1 VRVAVGGVVYEVPQ
15 EESSSDAIEYAPDTG
30 STKSYSTPQQV
41 APATQESVYSSP
53 KKIGRGDPQSSSSTP
68 TTLIAPSTQL
78 EEQYSSPNQI
88 PKAVVGPAEARREAE
103 YSSPQKIYVVG
114 DEYAGFGA
122 GMALFCASVSRM
134 RSRSWFRYTL
144 DSEPSRLHRSAT
156 GAEFGMSVRCA
167 KRLPANPTDSLLFSS
182 ARYAL

>member
-1 VRVAVGGVVYEVPQ
+1 MRVAVGGVVYEVPQ

-53 KKIGRGDPQSSSSTP
+53 KKIGRGDPQSSSSPP
-68 TTLIAPSTQL
+68 TTTSIVPLTQL
-78 EEQYSSPNQI
+78 EEQYSAPNQI

-103 YSSPQKIYVVG
+103 YSSPQKIHVVG

-134 RSRSWFRYTL
+134 RSRSWFLYTF
-144 DSEPSRLHRSAT
+144 RQ
-156 GAEFGMSVRCA
+156 
-167 KRLPANPTDSLLFSS
+167 
-182 ARYAL
+182 